1 MRAVQQT
8 RAQVVRPFNSL
19 KSFDRLMDAG
29 VSEQQAREFIGIF
42 EDSINASVENLTTKP
57 ELEAAVVSLK
67 SEIQTV
73 ETTLKSEIQSLRSDM
88 QASEASL
95 RSEIQASEASVR
107 ADMQAL
113 EISLKSEIKALR
125 SDMQTSEALIRADMQ
140 ASDALIR
147 ADMQTLETS
156 LKAEIKSEVAAAK
169 AELKQDISEQGKR
182 LSALESGQIFL
193 QRLFFGGTL
202 TILLSIGALFLHQG

>member
-29 VSEQQAREFIGIF
+29 VSERQAREFVGIF

-57 ELEAAVVSLK
+57 ELEAAVTTLR

-73 ETTLKSEIQSLRSDM
+73 ETSLKSEIQAVRS
-88 QASEASL
+88 
-95 RSEIQASEASVR
+95 
-107 ADMQAL
+107 DMQAL
-113 EISLKSEIKALR
+113 EISLRSEIQAVR
-125 SDMQTSEALIRADMQ
+125 SDMQASE
-140 ASDALIR
+140 ALIR
-147 ADMQTLETS
+147 ADMQTLEVS
-156 LKAEIKSEVAAAK
+156 LKAEIKNEVSAAK
-169 AELKQDISEQGKR
+169 AELKQDIHEQSKR
-182 LSALESGQIFL
+182 LSALESGQIL
-193 QRLFFGGTL
+193 MQRLFFGGTL